1 MQLLRPLLPLHWCQG
16 GCTLTRA
23 NNLPVMPLFPPVIVR
38 DNLLLM
44 DSGDDGAMILELYFA
59 VGEAVNSNL
68 TTGDTLRVARAA
80 TERDTG
86 VRPPVKAVVA
96 MYRFIT
102 QTRGAR

>member
-1 MQLLRPLLPLHWCQG
+1 M
-16 GCTLTRA
+16 TLA
-23 NNLPVMPLFPPVIVR
+23 NNRPVMPLFPPVIVR

-44 DSGDDGAMILELYFA
+44 DSGDDGSMILELYFA
-59 VGEAVNSNL
+59 VQRAADSNL

-80 TERDTG
+80 TEWDTG

-102 QTRGAR
+102 QKRGA

>member
-1 MQLLRPLLPLHWCQG
+1 MTRP
-16 GCTLTRA
+16 

-38 DNLLLM
+38 DHMLLM
-44 DSGDDGAMILELYFA
+44 DSGDDGSMILELYFA
-59 VGEAVNSNL
+59 VQRAADSNL

-80 TERDTG
+80 TEWDTG

-102 QTRGAR
+102 QKRGA